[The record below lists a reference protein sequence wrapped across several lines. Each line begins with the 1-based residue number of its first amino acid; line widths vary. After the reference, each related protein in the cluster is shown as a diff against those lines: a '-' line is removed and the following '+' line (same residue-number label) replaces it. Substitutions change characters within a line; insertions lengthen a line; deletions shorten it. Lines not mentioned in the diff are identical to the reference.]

1 MNVSNMSH
9 LFSKSPFA
17 NNALSRNKQL
27 PGQGNTPANA
37 LQKISNQMI
46 AEQENSNKETD
57 QIKLQLRMDTFTKTT
72 DSSDEERA
80 KVILRL
86 YHHMTTICAT
96 GAKMREADLMS
107 FKEHL
112 EGMDQKIQYYQD
124 VLDGKATLSEDSLFN
139 DVECLLNVAKQ
150 QRVELI
156 AEGVERFKKGGAYF
170 EGCLDNF
177 ATKVFGEN
185 PLAGMHAS
193 DWEID
198 VSAPDLYA
206 EIDRVLENTHTLK
219 DKLYQS
225 ADYISD
231 ELEIRGYSDPYVS
244 KGWKTEWSTYRGYYD
259 QQADAMQREMER
271 LRNSL
276 VYTASE
282 GLEPFINPLE
292 K

>member
-1 MNVSNMSH
+1 
-9 LFSKSPFA
+9 
-17 NNALSRNKQL
+17 
-27 PGQGNTPANA
+27 
-37 LQKISNQMI
+37 
-46 AEQENSNKETD
+46 
-57 QIKLQLRMDTFTKTT
+57 
-72 DSSDEERA
+72 
-80 KVILRL
+80 
-86 YHHMTTICAT
+86 
-96 GAKMREADLMS
+96 
-107 FKEHL
+107 
-112 EGMDQKIQYYQD
+112 
-124 VLDGKATLSEDSLFN
+124 
-139 DVECLLNVAKQ
+139 
-150 QRVELI
+150 
-156 AEGVERFKKGGAYF
+156 
-170 EGCLDNF
+170 
-177 ATKVFGEN
+177 
-185 PLAGMHAS
+185 MHAS